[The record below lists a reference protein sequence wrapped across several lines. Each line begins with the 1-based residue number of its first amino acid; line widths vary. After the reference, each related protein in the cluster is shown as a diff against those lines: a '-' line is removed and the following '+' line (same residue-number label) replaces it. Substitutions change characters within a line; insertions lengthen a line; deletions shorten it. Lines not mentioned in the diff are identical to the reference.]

1 MLCGMKNSMFA
12 VALLLAACSREVAV
26 HQQSAIAPRERKP
39 RPPAISYYEGTH
51 AAEAIQQI
59 RAKVGEPFRVMNVR
73 IDDDSVSAEVQDP
86 KKKENVDR
94 YEVDGGQLKAPR
106 PVRLIGDTD
115 QDTLEANLFDPAG
128 VDWTKIPDIL
138 RQGNGKIQLEGRH
151 LNSITVDRNMFD
163 ERRPIMVD
171 VNYSGTRKNG
181 YLRVDRHGA
190 HPEVNVH

>member
-1 MLCGMKNSMFA
+1 MFA
-12 VALLLAACSREVAV
+12 VAVLLAACSREGVV
-26 HQQSAIAPRERKP
+26 HQQSSMAPAPMPKP
-39 RPPAISYYEGTH
+39 RPAAVSYYERTH

-94 YEVDGGQLKAPR
+94 YEVDGGELKAPR

-128 VDWTKIPDIL
+128 VDWAKIPEIL
-138 RQGNGKIQLEGRH
+138 RQGNEKVQLEGRE
-151 LNSITVDRNMFD
+151 LTSISIARDMFK
-163 ERRPIMVD
+163 ESRPIMVD
-171 VNYSGTRKNG
+171 VNYRGTRKYG

-190 HPEVNVH
+190 HPEVEVH